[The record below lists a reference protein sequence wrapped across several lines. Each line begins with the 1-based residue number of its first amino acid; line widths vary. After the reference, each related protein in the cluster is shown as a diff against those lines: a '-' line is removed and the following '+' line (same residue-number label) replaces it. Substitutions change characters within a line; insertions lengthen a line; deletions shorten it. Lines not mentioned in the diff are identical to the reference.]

1 MTSEII
7 SINESGLF
15 NLNVHINM
23 NSLKLLFTSLIFSLQ
38 EKEFVRMG
46 QSLQVRKY
54 VFYKS
59 DLCVGSGIRLFQGRL
74 CA

>member
-1 MTSEII
+1 
-7 SINESGLF
+7 
-15 NLNVHINM
+15 M

-59 DLCVGSGIRLFQGRL
+59 DLLRRKWNTPFSGQVLCVVRMQWL
-74 CA
+74 